1 MRQAF
6 FTPNSILRSRQPRD
20 SVFSRGSERWW
31 NTKWIRHFGGLL
43 DMGDD
48 SGNKLPAARSEVGG
62 VLWSSQLSGGIRLL
76 WENQCVLKSVGSG
89 ADHVPSHRKVL
100 ADVEVKLNAVG
111 PLGIV
116 GDGVSVTGHLFAT
129 AGL

>member
-20 SVFSRGSERWW
+20 SVFSRGSEDAGTQNGLGILAVCSIWAMIAAINCWLPGR
-31 NTKWIRHFGGLL
+31 KW
-43 DMGDD
+43 
-48 SGNKLPAARSEVGG
+48 G

-76 WENQCVLKSVGSG
+76 WENQCVLKSIGPG
-89 ADHVPSHRKVL
+89 ADHVPRHREIL
-100 ADVEVKLNAVG
+100 TDVEVELNAVG
-111 PLGIV
+111 PLGII
-116 GDGVSVTGHLFAT
+116 GDGVGVTGHLLAA

>member
-1 MRQAF
+1 
-6 FTPNSILRSRQPRD
+6 
-20 SVFSRGSERWW
+20 
-31 NTKWIRHFGGLL
+31 
-43 DMGDD
+43 MGDD
-48 SGNKLPAARSEVGG
+48 SGNKLLAARSEVGG

-76 WENQCVLKSVGSG
+76 WENQCVLKSVGPG

-100 ADVEVKLNAVG
+100 ADVEVELNAVG

-116 GDGVSVTGHLFAT
+116 GDGVGVTGHLLAA